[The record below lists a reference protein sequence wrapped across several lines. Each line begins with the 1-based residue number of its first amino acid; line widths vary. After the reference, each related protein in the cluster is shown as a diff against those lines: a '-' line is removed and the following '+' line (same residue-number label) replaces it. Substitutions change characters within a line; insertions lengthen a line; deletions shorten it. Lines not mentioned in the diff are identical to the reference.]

1 MKMLHL
7 CYLEYIP
14 EMKKIGEKVLDSHD
28 LY

>member
-7 CYLEYIP
+7 CYLEYIS
-14 EMKKIGEKVLDSHD
+14 EMKKLGKKVLDSHD